1 MSSASPPLTNKMRA
15 SIGLLEV
22 FIVAIVL
29 ALAIT
34 IVNVSPGVQLLAIAS
49 VTPIIVLSLIFLYYC
64 RKRRIWSFAGASILG
79 AIGVA
84 LRVVVSTQPNLE
96 VGGGLPLEVT
106 VFYIILGALV
116 ALANYVSFLE
126 LRKS

>member
-1 MSSASPPLTNKMRA
+1 MSSTSPLLTNKMRA

>member
-1 MSSASPPLTNKMRA
+1 MSSTSPLLTNKMRA

-49 VTPIIVLSLIFLYYC
+49 VTPIVVLSLIFLYYC